1 MTLKIYKIYMKHT
14 LLNTI
19 EGRLLLSGILLS
31 LLLIALIGFFGITE
45 SQTAKTLALVFIAH
59 TFGGRAAGIG
69 LCILNGYGALPTI
82 IYNFYIEVLIV
93 CFTYAGFVLS
103 TTNYLKIE
111 WLNKLMDR
119 LAEKALEKKE
129 KIKPFGWIGIFFFVM
144 APLPVTGPVVGSIIG
159 YMLRLSPFRNFSATF
174 LGTLSAIIV
183 WFYCFDFLEQ
193 RFHMIQYL
201 FAAIVII
208 VLIPYFKKIKNFI
221 AGRKDPG
228 KN

>member
-1 MTLKIYKIYMKHT
+1 MKNT

-19 EGRLLLSGILLS
+19 EGRLLLSGVFLS
-31 LLLIALIGFFGITE
+31 LMLMGVIGFYWITE
-45 SQTAKTLALVFIAH
+45 IEIAKTLALVLLAH

-69 LCILNGYGALPTI
+69 LCIYNGYGALPTI
-82 IYNFYIEVLIV
+82 VYNFYIEVLIV

-119 LAEKALEKKE
+119 LSQKALAQKE
-129 KIKPFGWIGIFFFVM
+129 KIKPLGWIGIFFFVM

-201 FAAIVII
+201 FAAIIII
-208 VLIPYFKKIKNFI
+208 VLIPYIKKIKNFI
-221 AGRKDPG
+221 TDDTCKKD
-228 KN
+228 K

>member
-1 MTLKIYKIYMKHT
+1 MKHT

-19 EGRLLLSGILLS
+19 EGSLLLSGIFLS
-31 LLLIALIGFFGITE
+31 LLLMTFIGFYGITDLYK
-45 SQTAKTLALVFIAH
+45 AKILALVLVAH
-59 TFGGRAAGIG
+59 IFGGRAAGIG
-69 LCILNGYGALPTI
+69 LCIINGYSSLPTI
-82 IYNFYIEVLIV
+82 LYNFYIEVLIV
-93 CFTYAGFVLS
+93 CFTYSGFVLS

-159 YMLRLSPFRNFSATF
+159 YMLRLSFLRNFSATF
-174 LGTLSAIIV
+174 LGTLSAILV

-201 FAAIVII
+201 FGAIVII
-208 VLIPYFKKIKNFI
+208 VLIPYLKKIKEFI
-221 AGRKDPG
+221 FVRAGK
-228 KN
+228 KKT

>member
-1 MTLKIYKIYMKHT
+1 MKNI
-14 LLNTI
+14 LLHTI
-19 EGRLLLSGILLS
+19 EGRLLLSGVFLS
-31 LLLIALIGFFGITE
+31 LLLMAFISFLGFTE
-45 SQTAKTLALVFIAH
+45 SQTAKNLALVFIAH

-69 LCILNGYGALPTI
+69 LCIINGYGALPTI

-119 LAEKALEKKE
+119 LAQKAIEKKE
-129 KIKPFGWIGIFFFVM
+129 KIEPFGWIGIFFFVM

-159 YMLRLSPFRNFSATF
+159 YMLRLSLFRNFSATF

-208 VLIPYFKKIKNFI
+208 ILISYFKKIKKFI
-221 AGRKDPG
+221 ANRSDTE

>member
-1 MTLKIYKIYMKHT
+1 MKHT

-19 EGRLLLSGILLS
+19 EGRLLLSGFFLSTLLV
-31 LLLIALIGFFGITE
+31 IFIGFYGIIE
-45 SQTAKTLALVFIAH
+45 LQIAKTLVLVFIVH
-59 TFGGRAAGIG
+59 TIGGRAAGIG
-69 LCILNGYGALPTI
+69 LCILSGFGAAPTI

-103 TTNYLKIE
+103 TTNYLRNE
-111 WLNKLMDR
+111 WLIKFMAR
-119 LAEKALEKKE
+119 LTGKALEQKE
-129 KIKPFGWIGIFFFVM
+129 KIKPFGWIGIFLFVM

-159 YMLRLSPFRNFSATF
+159 YMLRLSLLKNFTATF
-174 LGTLSAIIV
+174 LGTLTAITV

-208 VLIPYFKKIKNFI
+208 VLLPYLKKIKGFVIGNTDKR
-221 AGRKDPG
+221 G
-228 KN
+228 N